1 MNDCAGEE
9 EGTCEEEYGHVL
21 EEESVVYV
29 KLVIAYGQLGFLWPF
44 EERFWLVIDACEGVV
59 MENACEVEEKMD
71 DDEENLFAE
80 VENPAVAEGENP
92 HDVVEVTPPDVEEVT
107 PPGDE
112 EVTLLDVILE
122 TSFVVEMLFVV
133 VEEIL
138 SGVLI
143 HPFLNQDQQSPSLQV
158 LF

>member
-1 MNDCAGEE
+1 
-9 EGTCEEEYGHVL
+9 
-21 EEESVVYV
+21 
-29 KLVIAYGQLGFLWPF
+29 
-44 EERFWLVIDACEGVV
+44 

-92 HDVVEVTPPDVEEVT
+92 HDVAEVTPPDVEEVT

>member
-1 MNDCAGEE
+1 M
-9 EGTCEEEYGHVL
+9 
-21 EEESVVYV
+21 
-29 KLVIAYGQLGFLWPF
+29 
-44 EERFWLVIDACEGVV
+44 VIDACVEVV

-71 DDEENLFAE
+71 DDEENPFAE
-80 VENPAVAEGENP
+80 VENPAGAEGENP
-92 HDVVEVTPPDVEEVT
+92 PDVEEVTPPDVEEVI

-112 EVTLLDVILE
+112 EVTLLGVILE
-122 TSFVVEMLFVV
+122 ISFVVEMIFVV
-133 VEEIL
+133 AEEIL